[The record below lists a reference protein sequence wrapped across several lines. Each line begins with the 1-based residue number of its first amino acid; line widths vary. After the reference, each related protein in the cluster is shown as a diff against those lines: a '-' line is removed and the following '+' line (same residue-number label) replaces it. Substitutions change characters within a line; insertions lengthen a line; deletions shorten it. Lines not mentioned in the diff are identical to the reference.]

1 MRASYNEVTTG
12 HIKLREL
19 RRDEMRRRTRINHD
33 GQKRLVPGPLP
44 NPDLERCLRPV
55 SSVLTEREFK
65 AFLRHKPHGW
75 TNSKF
80 MRAVLCQFLES
91 HRRKDM
97 PTQSFVEWMGASEAL
112 KGAQVSDSGPQGP
125 EQRRS
130 ANLVIFGTIFPRRE
144 QRAVPFQ
151 IWKAPLAIVPAP
163 RTASGALPICTRFY
177 A

>member
-1 MRASYNEVTTG
+1 MSHPKFQFLIPHSREW
-12 HIKLREL
+12 REL

-80 MRAVLCQFLES
+80 MRAVLCHFLES

-97 PTQSFVEWMGASEAL
+97 PTQSFVGWMGANEAL
-112 KGAQVSDSGPQGP
+112 KSAQVSDSGPQGP

-130 ANLVIFGTIFPRRE
+130 ANLVIFGTI
-144 QRAVPFQ
+144 
-151 IWKAPLAIVPAP
+151 IS
-163 RTASGALPICTRFY
+163 RTNGRKKCSAA
-177 A
+177 